1 MQHTDLEIDLVFNNL
16 TDDILK
22 ELEALGQLP
31 PNQYWLTPD
40 ASSDNTITD
49 NISELNTLIKELT
62 VAHNATKTDLAALT
76 SNYNNHNH
84 DSIYLNTSGDTLT
97 GPLKVTGGDA
107 TTVGKLILDET
118 NRGQITNTSTA
129 TLLGFNNSTQL
140 TVGAPSYAILL
151 RGSATRPTYNGNNMA
166 LYSDIPTDY
175 ATSSHTHSYLPTI
188 GGTLTGHTYFKGGS
202 SNSSTSNTAQ
212 IVMQRS
218 DGTQQW
224 ALTSNDNMFIVNPST
239 TSTTGQLVC
248 NLGSKLYMSGAD
260 LGTSSYKWNN
270 VYISGTLYI
279 G

>member
-1 MQHTDLEIDLVFNNL
+1 MTHNDLEIDLVFNNL

-22 ELEALGQLP
+22 ELESLGQLP

-49 NISELNTLIKELT
+49 AIAELNTIVNGLT
-62 VAHNATKTDLAALT
+62 VSLNNIKTDVT
-76 SNYNNHNH
+76 SLQTASSTYV
-84 DSIYLNTSGDTLT
+84 TLT
-97 GPLKVTGGDA
+97 TEQTISGVKKMAEAKFPSDTGSTDYRYPLTVPTAKSTEKRFILGIAGTSKRWTNVNDSVYMQSGKLYSNNTEVSVTG
-107 TTVGKLILDET
+107 
-118 NRGQITNTSTA
+118 
-129 TLLGFNNSTQL
+129 
-140 TVGAPSYAILL
+140 
-151 RGSATRPTYNGNNMA
+151 
-166 LYSDIPTDY
+166 
-175 ATSSHTHSYLPTI
+175 HTHTKANITDFDHTHNYLPTI

-224 ALTSNDNMFIVNPST
+224 ALTSNDNMFIINPST

>member
-1 MQHTDLEIDLVFNNL
+1 MTHNDLEIDLVFNNL

-22 ELEALGQLP
+22 ELESLGQLP

-49 NISELNTLIKELT
+49 AIAELNTIVNGLT
-62 VAHNATKTDLAALT
+62 VSLNNIKTDVT
-76 SNYNNHNH
+76 SLQTASSTYV
-84 DSIYLNTSGDTLT
+84 TLT
-97 GPLKVTGGDA
+97 TEQTISGVKKMAEAKFPSDTGSTDYRYPLTVPTAKSTEKRFILGIAGTSKRWTNVNDSVYMQSGKLYSNNTEVSVTG
-107 TTVGKLILDET
+107 
-118 NRGQITNTSTA
+118 
-129 TLLGFNNSTQL
+129 
-140 TVGAPSYAILL
+140 
-151 RGSATRPTYNGNNMA
+151 
-166 LYSDIPTDY
+166 
-175 ATSSHTHSYLPTI
+175 HTHTKANITDFDHTHNYLPTI

-202 SNSSTSNTAQ
+202 SNSSTSNTSQ

-224 ALTSNDNMFIVNPST
+224 ALTSNDNMFIINPST

>member
-49 NISELNTLIKELT
+49 AIAELNTIVNGLT
-62 VAHNATKTDLAALT
+62 VSLNTIKTDVTSLQTASSTYVTLSTEQTISGIKKMTEAKFPSDTGSTDYRYPLT
-76 SNYNNHNH
+76 VPTAKSTEKRFILGIAGTSKRWTNINDSVYMQSGKLYSN
-84 DSIYLNTSGDTLT
+84 NTEVS
-97 GPLKVTGGDA
+97 VTG
-107 TTVGKLILDET
+107 
-118 NRGQITNTSTA
+118 
-129 TLLGFNNSTQL
+129 
-140 TVGAPSYAILL
+140 
-151 RGSATRPTYNGNNMA
+151 
-166 LYSDIPTDY
+166 
-175 ATSSHTHSYLPTI
+175 HTHTKANITDFDHTHNYLPTI
-188 GGTLTGHTYFKGGS
+188 GGTLTGHTYFKGGT

-248 NLGSKLYMSGAD
+248 DLGSKLYMSGAD